1 MSHDKRRGMWRQ
13 LFAAPTTKYNLGM
26 MMILVVVTVIMM
38 TLMVVMVYDNEYN
51 KKLNWT
57 QKALFKNTFS

>member
-51 KKLNWT
+51 KVT
-57 QKALFKNTFS
+57 TR